1 MGESTLETSSSESHR
16 PVRRVKQGPPEDRTP
31 REAPSKHLSTT
42 PPGQFMGRH
51 SIQRQ
56 PRPAPPPEDDIL
68 YQWRLARK
76 MERAQE
82 RAVKW
87 GPAKGTISLGTSRPR
102 FAHVG
107 AELEP
112 CGLSSAVR
120 IPQPTLTQR
129 PGLQVSA
136 PSVTPGVLNGTEN
149 LSSRT
154 QTTFSTPM
162 AVTSDREGTSSQMIP
177 SHISITSQPQAAV
190 SSGQL
195 SQLGTEMSSGT
206 HEFVP
211 SIEPSPAVTMTR
223 PEILGQVHTL
233 VVEQDHF
240 EHADVPSHMHLSC
253 DILPCPHQ
261 RALIEKGRS
270 DKTIKLPLSSPVI
283 ESMQEELHIAEK
295 DISVERKHKPQRNII
310 RESHEKGQIQR
321 LPRKEMEL
329 KTRKTGVVSERL
341 FSTPQSSNSS
351 LSGSDHEGLG
361 PRLAQEQYH
370 SHAPEGESSSESE
383 FSDDEVLKMLRQKAR
398 SYREQLK
405 QIDSILNQQAAG
417 RPSS

>member
-1 MGESTLETSSSESHR
+1 ME
-16 PVRRVKQGPPEDRTP
+16 
-31 REAPSKHLSTT
+31 
-42 PPGQFMGRH
+42 RH
-51 SIQRQ
+51 SIHRQ
-56 PRPAPPPEDDIL
+56 PRPAPPPEEDIL

-102 FAHVG
+102 FARTG
-107 AELEP
+107 AELESR
-112 CGLSSAVR
+112 GLSSVVR
-120 IPQPTLTQR
+120 IPQPTSTPSPSHHR
-129 PGLQVSA
+129 PGLVSA
-136 PSVTPGVLNGTEN
+136 PSAIPGALDGTEN

-154 QTTFSTPM
+154 QTTFSTPT
-162 AVTSDREGTSSQMIP
+162 AATSDQEGISSQMIP
-177 SHISITSQPQAAV
+177 SHIGITSQPQATV

-195 SQLGTEMSSGT
+195 SQLGAEMSSGT

-283 ESMQEELHIAEK
+283 ESMQEELRIAER

-310 RESHEKGQIQR
+310 RESHEKGQVQR
-321 LPRKEMEL
+321 LPRKRNGTENKEDRS
-329 KTRKTGVVSERL
+329 KAGSEDSEREEHRRKEVGKRKPKPKKES
-341 FSTPQSSNSS
+341 FQEPAATDV
-351 LSGSDHEGLG
+351 LSGVI
-361 PRLAQEQYH
+361 
-370 SHAPEGESSSESE
+370 GE
-383 FSDDEVLKMLRQKAR
+383 VKHT
-398 SYREQLK
+398 
-405 QIDSILNQQAAG
+405 
-417 RPSS
+417 

>member
-1 MGESTLETSSSESHR
+1 ME
-16 PVRRVKQGPPEDRTP
+16 
-31 REAPSKHLSTT
+31 
-42 PPGQFMGRH
+42 RH
-51 SIQRQ
+51 SIHRQ
-56 PRPAPPPEDDIL
+56 PRPAPPPEEDIL

-177 SHISITSQPQAAV
+177 SHIGITSQPQAAV

-270 DKTIKLPLSSPVI
+270 DKTIKLPLSSLVI

-295 DISVERKHKPQRNII
+295 DIGIERKHKPQRNII
-310 RESHEKGQIQR
+310 RESHEKGQVQR
-321 LPRKEMEL
+321 LPRKRNGTENKED
-329 KTRKTGVVSERL
+329 RSKTGSEDSEREEHRRKEVGKRK
-341 FSTPQSSNSS
+341 PKPKKESSQEPAATDV
-351 LSGSDHEGLG
+351 LSGVIGQVKHT
-361 PRLAQEQYH
+361 
-370 SHAPEGESSSESE
+370 
-383 FSDDEVLKMLRQKAR
+383 
-398 SYREQLK
+398 K
-405 QIDSILNQQAAG
+405 QINFHNFTT
-417 RPSS
+417 PSSKH